1 MYIWLGRGQRQGKKD
16 GAGRH
21 HCRTQTII
29 YPLISQAIFLDQVY
43 LAWLLILFEICTF
56 FHLAHGLD
64 GIVGSESRDSP
75 SPNTSKTIYLL

>member
-1 MYIWLGRGQRQGKKD
+1 MAGEGAETGKEKRGG
-16 GAGRH
+16 GGGH
-21 HCRTQTII
+21 HCQTQTII
-29 YPLISQAIFLDQVY
+29 YPLISQAISLDQVY

-56 FHLAHGLD
+56 FHLAHGLE